1 MMSSRQWTN
10 VCIRITDASTD
21 INEINREIRDR
32 IVKSGNF
39 MISQSNIGNNVILRP
54 VIANPAVN
62 TEQIDNLVAEIVS
75 TGNDILRG
83 IPFSQ

>member
-1 MMSSRQWTN
+1 
-10 VCIRITDASTD
+10 
-21 INEINREIRDR
+21 
-32 IVKSGNF
+32 

-62 TEQIDNLVAEIVS
+62 TEQIDKLIAEIVS